1 VPSTDNRLA
10 RLERRAEKFERRAE
24 KLESRV
30 VELEAEVAARD
41 ERIDELEAKNAKL
54 EAENAKLR
62 GEASQNSRNS
72 GKPPSSDSPKQR
84 AERKKRKKKRGSGR
98 RRGAQP
104 GHKGHQRQL
113 LPPDKVTRTRE
124 RFPKRCACCRDPLP
138 KVPHGDPIR
147 HQTVEVPKLEPDV
160 TEDRLH
166 AVECP
171 RCETLTRAR
180 LPHNVPRGMCGP
192 NLMALITLMVGVYH
206 LSRRQTVSFL
216 GDVLGVRISLGC
228 VSKTEGRVADMLAP
242 AHSEAAAIVGRAR
255 AKHADATGW
264 RQSGTPRTLWVI
276 ASKLATVFHIVAD
289 GTQARFQEL
298 IRTLGIL
305 ITDRGSQFGFW
316 ALERRQVC
324 WAHLARKFVA
334 FSEHDDPHAAE
345 LGRALVLLT
354 EVMFGAWHK
363 VRDGTMSRHEFRNFA
378 DQVRVYVEAHLR
390 RGVEL
395 RLAGVSGSC
404 KHLLK
409 HADAMWTFA
418 RVPGVEPTNNHAERE
433 FRRFIIWRKTS
444 FGSQSDRGDRF
455 AERIMTVVHTLRKH
469 DRHVLTFLRDT
480 IEASMRGEPT
490 PSLISATP

>member
-1 VPSTDNRLA
+1 MA
-10 RLERRAEKFERRAE
+10 
-24 KLESRV
+24 
-30 VELEAEVAARD
+30 ELEAQVAGRD
-41 ERIDELEAKNAKL
+41 EHITKLDEHITKL
-54 EAENAKLR
+54 EAENARLR
-62 GEASQNSRNS
+62 GEASQSSLNS

-84 AERKKRKKKRGSGR
+84 AERKKKKKKRGSGR
-98 RRGAQP
+98 RRGGQP

-113 LPPDKVTRTRE
+113 LPPEKVTRTRE
-124 RFPKRCACCRDPLP
+124 RFPKRCAGCRDPLP

-147 HQTVEVPKLEPDV
+147 HQTVEIPRLEPDV

-171 RCETLTRAR
+171 RCETVTRAR
-180 LPHNVPRGMCGP
+180 LPRGVPRGMCGP

-242 AHSEAAAIVGRAR
+242 AHAEAAAIVGRAR

-316 ALERRQVC
+316 AMERRQVC
-324 WAHLARKFVA
+324 WAHLVRKFVA
-334 FSEHDDPHAAE
+334 FSEHDDPRAAE

-354 EVMFGAWHK
+354 EVMFRAWHN
-363 VRDGTMSRHEFRNFA
+363 VRDGTMTRDEFRRFA
-378 DQVRVYVEAHLR
+378 AQVRACVEGHLR

-395 RLAGVSGSC
+395 RLNVVSGSC
-404 KHLLK
+404 KHILK

-418 RVPGVEPTNNHAERE
+418 RVPGVEPTNNHAEHEVRG
-433 FRRFIIWRKTS
+433 FVLWRKVS

-480 IEASMRGEPT
+480 IKASMRGETT